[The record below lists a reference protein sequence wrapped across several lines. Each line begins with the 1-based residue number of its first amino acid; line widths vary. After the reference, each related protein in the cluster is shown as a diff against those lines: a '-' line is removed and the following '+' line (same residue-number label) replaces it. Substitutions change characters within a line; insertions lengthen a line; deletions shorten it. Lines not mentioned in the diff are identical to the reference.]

1 MSVASPKTGLS
12 PSERIAIV
20 VGILPASMMPGMDT
34 FAVAVALPRMQGVFS
49 ATPTEISWVL
59 TAYLVA
65 AAIFTPLYGWLSLR
79 LNRRTLFTLIIIGY
93 ASCAMLIAQAG
104 SLQEEVLF
112 RFAQGFFG
120 AGFNPLL
127 MQTVLATFPREQ
139 QGTAFGWF
147 TTGRMSGTIIGPV
160 LGGFLTEFFS
170 WRLVFLVNVPLA
182 ALALLLIVRYVPA
195 GHAESTKRFDFG
207 GFIML
212 SVGIGAL
219 QLVLDQGQRLDWFD
233 SNVIIA
239 LGALTLIAFYLFGVH
254 VLTTQDAYLNP
265 AVFRNREFVIGLFFG
280 FLLNF
285 MIFGYAGLIPP
296 ILQNHMGYP
305 CLTTG
310 FVMLPR
316 GIGTI
321 LSSLLAGA
329 MLMRYPPRPVAALGI
344 LMIAL
349 STWLMSHF
357 TPEIDVGSVM
367 LVVTIQGAGFGFLLV
382 AIMTLSFQSL
392 PASLRADGTSVLSL
406 FRRMGSSIGVS
417 VLITQLARTTQTARA
432 ALTENVNIYDERF
445 RNLTLPPSWDVDTAQ
460 GLLRLNGL
468 IDKQAEFIAYLHD
481 FRLMTVL
488 MLCLLPLLFLMRAPS
503 RSDSS

>member
-1 MSVASPKTGLS
+1 MTAAAPNTALTPG
-12 PSERIAIV
+12 ERIAVV

-79 LNRRTLFTLIIIGY
+79 FNRRILFSLIIVGY
-93 ASCAMLIAQAG
+93 AGCALLIAQSD
-104 SLQEEVLF
+104 SLQEVVLF

-147 TTGRMSGTIIGPV
+147 TTGRMSGTIVGPV
-160 LGGFLTEFFS
+160 LGGVLTEFFS
-170 WRLVFLVNVPLA
+170 WRFVFLINVPLA
-182 ALALLLIVRYVPA
+182 ALALVLIMRYVPA
-195 GHAESTKRFDFG
+195 GHAESSKRFDFL

-233 SNVIIA
+233 SSFIIVLGAIA
-239 LGALTLIAFYLFGVH
+239 LLAFYLFGAH
-254 VLTTQDAYLNP
+254 VLTSENAYLNP
-265 AVFRNREFVIGLFFG
+265 SVFRNRDFVIGLFFG
-280 FLLNF
+280 FLLSF

-296 ILQNHMGYP
+296 ILQHHMGYP
-305 CLTTG
+305 IVTTG
-310 FVMLPR
+310 LVMLPR

-321 LSSLLAGA
+321 LASLLAGA
-329 MLMRYPPRPVAALGI
+329 MLIRYPPRPVAALGI
-344 LMIAL
+344 VMIAL

-357 TPEIDVGSVM
+357 TPEVDVNSVM
-367 LVVTIQGAGFGFLLV
+367 LAITFQGAGFGFLSV

-392 PASLRADGTSVLSL
+392 PAALHADGTSVLSL
-406 FRRMGSSIGVS
+406 FRRMGASIGVS
-417 VLITQLARTTQTARA
+417 VLITMLARTTQSTRA
-432 ALTENVNIYDERF
+432 ALIENVNIYDERF
-445 RNLTLPPSWDVDTAQ
+445 RNLALPASWDVHTAQ
-460 GLLRLNGL
+460 GMQRLNAL
-468 IDKQAEFIAYLHD
+468 IDKQAEFISYLHD
-481 FRLMTVL
+481 FMLMTVL
-488 MLCLLPLLFLMRAPS
+488 MLCLLPLLLLMKSPT
-503 RSDSS
+503 RSGS

>member
-1 MSVASPKTGLS
+1 MTASSPRADLS
-12 PSERIAIV
+12 PGERIAIM

-49 ATPTEISWVL
+49 TTPTEISWVL

-79 LNRRTLFTLIIIGY
+79 FNRRNLFVLIICGY
-93 ASCAMLIAQAG
+93 ASCSILIAQAD
-104 SLQEEVLF
+104 SLQEIVLF
-112 RFAQGFFG
+112 RFVQGFFG

-139 QGTAFGWF
+139 QGTAFAWF
-147 TTGRMSGTIIGPV
+147 TTGRMSGTVVGPL
-160 LGGFLTEFFS
+160 LGGLLTEFFS

-182 ALALLLIVRYVPA
+182 ALALVLVTRYVPG
-195 GHAESTKRFDFG
+195 GHAGSAKRFDFF
-207 GFIML
+207 GFLLL

-219 QLVLDQGQRLDWFD
+219 QLFLDQGQRLDWLD
-233 SNVIIA
+233 SNVIVMLA
-239 LGALTLIAFYLFGVH
+239 VLGLVAFYLFGVH
-254 VLTTQDAYLNP
+254 VLTTQNAYVNP
-265 AVFRNREFVIGLFFG
+265 NVLRNREFVIGLIFG

-305 CLTTG
+305 ILTTG
-310 FVMLPR
+310 IVMLPR

-321 LSSLLAGA
+321 LASLLAGA
-329 MLMRYPPRPVAALGI
+329 MLLRYPPRPVAALGI
-344 LMIAL
+344 VLIAL
-349 STWLMSHF
+349 STWMMSRF
-357 TPEIDVGSVM
+357 TADVDIGSVM
-367 LVVTIQGAGFGFLLV
+367 LAVTTQGAGFGFLSV

-392 PASLRADGTSVLSL
+392 PASLRAEGTSVLSL
-406 FRRMGSSIGVS
+406 VRRMGSSIGVS
-417 VLITQLARTTQTARA
+417 VLITQLARTTQSARA
-432 ALTENVNIYDERF
+432 GLTEGVSLYDERF
-445 RNLTLPPSWDVDTAQ
+445 RNLALPQSWDVSTIE
-460 GLLRLNGL
+460 GLLRLNSL

-488 MLCLLPLLFLMRAPS
+488 MLCLLPLLMLMRSPS
-503 RSDSS
+503 RTN